1 MYIYIFYIY
10 IIIHNIILWR
20 YHVNVLDCLCRWAY
34 AVVYNIKMRKAA
46 LVCNWLITPDSYR
59 FVLVIL
65 NLMALKLT
73 CPGFCFK
80 SNLLSSLRFE
90 THFAVLFCLL
100 SFSTFK
106 RYIRSWSDEIW
117 NKPPSI
123 PSLSL
128 TSHPC
133 PEQPMSSYC
142 HIVFPFLRISSVKA
156 STTLRHNFPLAK
168 YVLSC
173 VFQCLTVRTS

>member
-1 MYIYIFYIY
+1 MPWFLLQIQ
-10 IIIHNIILWR
+10 L
-20 YHVNVLDCLCRWAY
+20 A
-34 AVVYNIKMRKAA
+34 
-46 LVCNWLITPDSYR
+46 
-59 FVLVIL
+59 FVFEIW
-65 NLMALKLT
+65 NA
-73 CPGFCFK
+73 FCC
-80 SNLLSSLRFE
+80 
-90 THFAVLFCLL
+90 VFCLL

-123 PSLSL
+123 SSLSL

-156 STTLRHNFPLAK
+156 STTLWHNFPLAK

-173 VFQCLTVRTS
+173 VFSMFDCQDIVITIRVIFDNQIQKWTFLNKGGCQVSEWYLISLPLPVLKL